1 MAIEIKN
8 FNSSIGLV
16 FPRAYLR
23 IVEISYLPLNKQLS
37 FRAEV
42 FSSSDENEIPLERDS
57 IAVTFYPFEYD
68 NELSLIDYLEDLLSS
83 KIEEVKD
90 KTLEEC
96 QEHNNMIITSVDS
109 FTEDD
114 WLSIWEYSF
123 KRYASIDD
131 IPSED
136 TDYIEAAKILLG
148 EE

>member
-1 MAIEIKN
+1 
-8 FNSSIGLV
+8 
-16 FPRAYLR
+16 
-23 IVEISYLPLNKQLS
+23 
-37 FRAEV
+37 
-42 FSSSDENEIPLERDS
+42 
-57 IAVTFYPFEYD
+57 
-68 NELSLIDYLEDLLSS
+68 
-83 KIEEVKD
+83 
-90 KTLEEC
+90 
-96 QEHNNMIITSVDS
+96 MIITPVDS